1 MCFITLKKCG
11 QNKISLLFF
20 HAKQSSRRRRRIFEF
35 FTFLLHKKQ
44 QHIKRMGTNTPEFG
58 FGQDDE
64 DDDFDDDVW
73 ANVDAR

>member
-1 MCFITLKKCG
+1 MNF
-11 QNKISLLFF
+11 S
-20 HAKQSSRRRRRIFEF
+20 QSASQK
-35 FTFLLHKKQ
+35 TTTT
-44 QHIKRMGTNTPEFG
+44 HIKRMGTTNTPEFG

>member
-1 MCFITLKKCG
+1 
-11 QNKISLLFF
+11 
-20 HAKQSSRRRRRIFEF
+20 
-35 FTFLLHKKQ
+35 
-44 QHIKRMGTNTPEFG
+44 MGTNTPEFG